1 MAGRIAKCGIIIAMG
16 DLPVLQSEKGCAPE
30 SSACRAKPDW
40 LRVRAPGGERYTFIK
55 KMLRERRLFTVCEE
69 ARCPNVGECW
79 AGGTATFMLLGDT
92 CTRGCRFCAV
102 TTGNPGGWL
111 DSEEPRKLAES
122 VALLNLDYVVL
133 TMVDRDDLDDGGAGH
148 VSTCIKLLKECQ
160 PELIIEALVGD
171 FDHKGAAVDT
181 VCDTGLEVFAH
192 NLETVEAL
200 QRTVRDARCS
210 YDKSL
215 AVLERAKSHPQRP
228 FTKSSLMLGLGESDT
243 QLRRSMRDLRSVGVD
258 FLTLG
263 QYLQPTSKHLDVVD
277 WVTPERFAQ
286 LRRFGE
292 RIGFAYVASG
302 PLVRSS
308 YRAGEF
314 FVASL
319 VEARRGAER
328 IAIRTQSATRA
339 SSGEAVWASC

>member
-1 MAGRIAKCGIIIAMG
+1 MA
-16 DLPVLQSEKGCAPE
+16 DLPVLQSEPQGCAPGPLTR
-30 SSACRAKPDW
+30 RAKPDW

-55 KMLRERRLFTVCEE
+55 KTLRERGLFTVCEE

-79 AGGTATFMLLGDT
+79 AGGTATFMLLGET

-102 TTGNPGGWL
+102 TTGNPAGRL
-111 DSEEPRKLAES
+111 DLREPSKLAES
-122 VALLNLDYVVL
+122 VALLELSYVVL
-133 TMVDRDDLDDGGAGH
+133 TMVDRDDLADGGAAH
-148 VSTCIKLLKECQ
+148 VAACIEHLKQRQPKL
-160 PELIIEALVGD
+160 IVEALVGD
-171 FDHKGAAVDT
+171 FDGNGDAVNIL
-181 VCDTGLEVFAH
+181 CETGLEVFAH

-200 QRTVRDARCS
+200 QRTVRDARCG

-215 AVLERAKSHPQRP
+215 TVLERAKRHPRKLL
-228 FTKSSLMLGLGESDT
+228 TKSSLMLGLGETDA
-243 QLRRSMRDLRSVGVD
+243 QLRRSMQDLRSVGVD

-263 QYLQPTSKHLDVVD
+263 QYLQPTPKHLDVVE

-286 LRRFGE
+286 LRQLGE
-292 RIGFAYVASG
+292 RLGFAYVASG

-319 VEARRGAER
+319 VEARRNGAS
-328 IAIRTQSATRA
+328 AAVATR
-339 SSGEAVWASC
+339 SEKRQSTGEAAWESC